1 MSVAGMAVGDPTPAR
16 AFQPVRTVDAN
27 GNPVQ
32 PSGAISNADGS
43 TNMGGLNGT
52 SKATLANPV
61 PVRSSKGPATDR
73 SGTIAT
79 GGTAQALAAAN
90 TSRNSLTGQNLST
103 GDLWVN
109 ETGTAAPN
117 AAGSYLVAS
126 GGTFAVNGNG
136 AVSIYGAVTGQRFA
150 STETN

>member
-1 MSVAGMAVGDPTPAR
+1 MTSPLQYSTGSLGNVIDVSVANPLPVTGGGGTAASPGVISGGTP
-16 AFQPVRTVDAN
+16 
-27 GNPVQ
+27 
-32 PSGAISNADGS
+32 GS
-43 TNMGGLNGT
+43 PA
-52 SKATLANPV
+52 SSANPL

-73 SGTIAT
+73 SGTITT

-117 AAGSYLVAS
+117 TAGSYLVAS
-126 GGTFAVNGNG
+126 GGTFAVNGSG

-150 STETN
+150 ATETN